1 MPRIP
6 LHGARHTALSLME
19 KAGVPISIISKWA
32 GHYDVRFTY
41 SVYVHAEQE
50 DLAEGTAALGA
61 IYKVN

>member
-1 MPRIP
+1 
-6 LHGARHTALSLME
+6 ME